1 MWEGVKAYIFDPA
14 PRGFH
19 RLSWVVLAAA
29 TCWVVSIGALGITS
43 GVSNSGLALTP
54 DSAGGWTADPNATA
68 IPRIGLTVRVE
79 VERGRFGTTRA
90 SAAVELPKPRPGS
103 QFPTQAE
110 ANDAVLETV
119 REYLAGP
126 DTANLQRPIEA
137 RLALGQSP
145 VTVRSVV
152 GVVSDAAR
160 YAAPSLFLFAAIVWL
175 IRGREFRSWQR
186 MDARYQTGL
195 CPVCAYEARLS
206 NGPICPECGYDIE
219 KSAARARQALRLD
232 EVVPGLAYHLGRGV
246 RKAARRAERARG
258 SSARA
263 AADALPNAPAG
274 NDASGGAA

>member
-1 MWEGVKAYIFDPA
+1 MWAGVKAYILDPA

-29 TCWVVSIGALGITS
+29 ICTVVSIAAMGVTS
-43 GVSNSGLALTP
+43 GMSNSGLALTP

-79 VERGRFGTTRA
+79 VERGRFGITRA
-90 SAAVELPKPRPGS
+90 SAAVELPTPRPGS

-110 ANDAVLETV
+110 ANNAVLETV
-119 REYLAGP
+119 REYLAGH

-145 VTVRSVV
+145 VRVRSFV
-152 GVVSDAAR
+152 GVVSDSAR
-160 YAAPSLFLFAAIVWL
+160 YAAPTLFLFAAIVWL

-232 EVVPGLAYHLGRGV
+232 DRSPSFAFRVGRGV
-246 RKAARRAERARG
+246 RRLTPGRRAPCSTA
-258 SSARA
+258 SLPD
-263 AADALPNAPAG
+263 ADASNEVLAREGRP
-274 NDASGGAA
+274 